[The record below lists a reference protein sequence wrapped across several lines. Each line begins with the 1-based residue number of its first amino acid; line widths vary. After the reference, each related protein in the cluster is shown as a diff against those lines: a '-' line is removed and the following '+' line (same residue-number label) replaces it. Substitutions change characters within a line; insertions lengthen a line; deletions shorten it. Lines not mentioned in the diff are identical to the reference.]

1 MFLRDDVASLHLTQL
16 PHISL
21 FIILKTR
28 EHKGLNQ
35 DLQNVRLYTVTFFAS
50 PQTLLISIGGE
61 MLVSEVFV
69 CEGKIQTRG
78 PLGGYSSVHTRLK
91 ERVPFQALSEL
102 SANNYYRRIAQGE
115 KK

>member
-1 MFLRDDVASLHLTQL
+1 
-16 PHISL
+16 
-21 FIILKTR
+21 
-28 EHKGLNQ
+28 
-35 DLQNVRLYTVTFFAS
+35 
-50 PQTLLISIGGE
+50 